1 MTADSESGKVI
12 TFYSYKGGTG
22 RSMALAN
29 TACLLARGSEEGGG
43 VLMVDWDLDAPGLH
57 EYFRS
62 RFQRQFAGT
71 QEPDRELER
80 RPGVIDLFR
89 SFDETLKEIPSGRPQ
104 TRDEARK
111 LVRKIDPLEYVL
123 GTDVPGLHLLKAGRF
138 DAGYSA
144 GVSTFPWEG
153 LYQRSPWLVWA
164 FAERLTERYRYVLVD
179 SRTGLNDISG
189 ICTMLLP
196 EKLVT
201 VFTPNRQSLDG
212 VYDLI
217 RRATNYRRQ
226 SPDLRPLVAFPLP
239 SRIDPQRR
247 ELRRDWRYGDPDRK
261 IAGFQPAFEQ
271 LFREVYDLET
281 CSLEEYFREVQIQH
295 TSDFAYGEE
304 VAVLTEWGTDRF
316 DLTRSYEKLVEAL
329 VHSRTPWALSQG
341 PDLDPAQEMARA
353 AEAAFSRFSPEQ
365 QEAARR
371 LFTRLV
377 HLAPPGEGGR
387 DTAIAVPAVQ
397 LAGSNPAFDALLTE
411 HVVENDAK
419 GLVELVDKSLIETW
433 PRFGKWL
440 QEDREFLLWRQ
451 GLRSAMIAAG
461 PSREGLLT
469 GKALEE
475 ARRWR
480 EARGEELN
488 SGELGYISASESNL
502 NRRVFLQAIAGVL
515 ATLTISGAS
524 IWGRRL
530 YQTNLYESLLG
541 SWGLPADLYERQGQ
555 LRTLTLPLAVNRVD
569 WLAGNLERL
578 TLVGSRVE
586 SLEGLPDSL
595 RSLEITGTTLASLKG
610 LPAALGSLEVEVADQ
625 LSLSEL
631 PAALESLSL
640 SQGSLQE
647 PRGLPENLRRLA
659 LQAPLRHLAG
669 LPRSIEDLSLTG
681 AQVRDLNG
689 VPPRLKSLE
698 LSGTSLASLDGLP
711 ASVEMLVLVDNL
723 RLREGELP
731 KGLRS
736 LRLESNPLYEPTV
749 LPEGLTA
756 LVISFQWSAPLPQKL
771 EALSLLHQPASLYG
785 LTWPKSLKRLQVP
798 IYEFYLNEVPFS
810 LQALTLMATPDA
822 NTVSLKSLET
832 FLPMLQELDLG
843 RLEPRNVEGFPGN
856 LQKLRIRVR
865 SDRDLPSLPST
876 LQDLDLAGSQIT
888 RLPKLPPG
896 LRRLSVQGTVISYLD
911 SLPTTLEALDISGT
925 RINSLESLPPRLK
938 KLTLTTGQVSSLKG
952 LPKTVEELAFL
963 DEVGGPV
970 KKLR

>member
-1 MTADSESGKVI
+1 MTGDPEPGKVI

-104 TRDEARK
+104 TRDEARE
-111 LVRKIDPLEYVL
+111 LVRKIDPLGYVL
-123 GTDVPGLHLLKAGRF
+123 ETDVPGLHLLKAGRF

-144 GVSTFPWEG
+144 GVSTFLWEG

-247 ELRRDWRYGDPDRK
+247 ELRRDWRYGNPDRK

-387 DTAIAVPAVQ
+387 DTAIAVPAIQ
-397 LAGSNPAFDALLTE
+397 LAGSNPALGALLAE
-411 HVVENDAK
+411 RVVKNDEK
-419 GLVELVDKSLIETW
+419 GLVELADGSLLETW
-433 PRFGKWL
+433 PRFGRWL

-451 GLRSAMIAAG
+451 GLRGAMAALIKVG
-461 PSREGLLT
+461 SGEGLLT

-480 EARGEELN
+480 EKRGEELN
-488 SGELGYISASESNL
+488 SGELDYISTSESQL
-502 NRRVFLQAIAGVL
+502 TRRAFFQALAGVATTLAVGGVSFWGNRRY
-515 ATLTISGAS
+515 
-524 IWGRRL
+524 R
-530 YQTNLYESLLG
+530 TNLYESLLG
-541 SWGLPADLYERQGQ
+541 SWGLPTDLYEIQGQ
-555 LRTLTLPLAVNRVD
+555 LRALTLPSVVNRVD

-578 TLVGSRVE
+578 TLAGSRVE

-610 LPAALGSLEVEVADQ
+610 LPGALRSLEVEVADQ
-625 LSLSEL
+625 LSLSDL

-647 PRGLPENLRRLA
+647 PRGLPESLRRLA

-681 AQVRDLNG
+681 AQVRDLSG

-698 LSGTSLASLDGLP
+698 LSGTSVASLDGLP
-711 ASVEMLVLVDNL
+711 ASVETLALVDNL
-723 RLREGELP
+723 RLREGGLP
-731 KGLRS
+731 PRLRA
-736 LRLESNPLYEPTV
+736 LRLENNPLYKPAVIPKT
-749 LPEGLTA
+749 LAWLFIDSSWPGRA
-756 LVISFQWSAPLPQKL
+756 YRGWPRSLV
-771 EALSLLHQPASLYG
+771 
-785 LTWPKSLKRLQVP
+785 RLQIPIRTYRYDGVP
-798 IYEFYLNEVPFS
+798 ETLRT
-810 LQALTLMATPDA
+810 LRLTPTFEESTIKMSSIKGLFP
-822 NTVSLKSLET
+822 VLE
-832 FLPMLQELDLG
+832 ELDLG
-843 RLEPRNVEGFPGN
+843 SLDVEYLQDFPDSLQILRARMESESPPLSLPPRLEE
-856 LQKLRIRVR
+856 
-865 SDRDLPSLPST
+865 
-876 LQDLDLAGSQIT
+876 LDLAGSRISNI
-888 RLPKLPPG
+888 PKVPAG
-896 LRRLSVQGTVISYLD
+896 LRKLSLKGTQVSALEG
-911 SLPTTLEALDISGT
+911 LPTTLEALDISGT

-952 LPKTVEELAFL
+952 LPKTVEDLTFR
-963 DEVGGPV
+963 DPVPVGPS
-970 KKLR
+970 KKMGINENGEG